1 MEAIPSADCIR
12 RAWCG
17 REVLFPTTS
26 TSGLLQGRARPH
38 RPLDDGPVPGV
49 AAMAELRSRDGPT
62 VSPCCAPRARGI
74 HLATEIKQKLVPL
87 LSLLYLPVQ
96 RLQTKPGPEAA
107 ASSQGAACVQPDASS
122 HRGWSIAL
130 ALAALPRAAHTSLPA
145 PCPCSGARM
154 EQGCHHSAPYQASA
168 TFCVGEAAREVS
180 CWSILMS
187 ALHRDQLSLIRL
199 YLLLSFSASPQLR
212 PHPCPMLPYA
222 AGFFCD
228 RVPLA

>member
-26 TSGLLQGRARPH
+26 TSGLLRGRARPH

-122 HRGWSIAL
+122 HRGWSVAL

-199 YLLLSFSASPQLR
+199 YLPPAFLLCFPPAPSPS
-212 PHPCPMLPYA
+212 LPYA
-222 AGFFCD
+222 ALRCWLF
-228 RVPLA
+228 L